1 VPNERLAA
9 ESVIV
14 CRWAQGRCFRHRRSL
29 WGLGCQSTGTGREV
43 GNQLN
48 RNHRIDGGKD
58 MTTMVKVTRRLALAA
73 TVGLGLMAAAGTAVA
88 QEVKVAAI
96 YTLPVEQQWISRIHK
111 ALNAAANRG
120 DIEYVFSENVA
131 NTDYERV
138 MREYAEQGMQLI
150 VGEVFGLER
159 AARKAAADY
168 PSTAFL
174 MGSSFGPV
182 APNFSVF
189 DNWIHEPSYLTGMV
203 AGAMTESDTIGMVGG
218 YAIPEVNRLMN
229 AFMDGAREINPDVG
243 FLVNF
248 IDSWYDPP
256 KAKES
261 AFAMMDAGA
270 DIMYAERFGVS
281 DAAVERGV
289 KAIGNVIDT
298 AGDYPGTILASAL
311 WHMEAT
317 IDRAIANVA
326 SGNFE
331 AADYGQYSFMS
342 YGGGSMVLD
351 EDLVPADV
359 VTKVRER
366 EAEILGG
373 LFRVNVNDDRPT
385 SDN

>member
-1 VPNERLAA
+1 MTAITKFTRRAVLGACMALGVALTAGAAAA
-9 ESVIV
+9 E
-14 CRWAQGRCFRHRRSL
+14 
-29 WGLGCQSTGTGREV
+29 
-43 GNQLN
+43 
-48 RNHRIDGGKD
+48 K
-58 MTTMVKVTRRLALAA
+58 
-73 TVGLGLMAAAGTAVA
+73 
-88 QEVKVAAI
+88 VKVAAI

-111 ALNAAANRG
+111 ALNAAAERG
-120 DIEYVFSENVA
+120 EIDYSFSENVA

-138 MREYAEQGMQLI
+138 MREYAEQGAQLI

-159 AARKAAADY
+159 AARKVAKDY
-168 PSTAFL
+168 PETAFL

-189 DNWIHEPSYLTGMV
+189 DNWIHEPSYLTGMI
-203 AGAMTESDTIGMVGG
+203 AGEMTSTNVIGMVGG
-218 YAIPEVNRLMN
+218 YAIPEVNRLMH
-229 AFMDGAREINPDVG
+229 AFMEGARAVNPEVT

-298 AGDYPGTILASAL
+298 SGDYPDTILASAI
-311 WHMEAT
+311 WHMEPT
-317 IDRAIANVA
+317 IGKAIENVA
-326 SGNFE
+326 NGSFE
-331 AADYGQYSFMS
+331 AADYGQYSFMA
-342 YGGGSMVLD
+342 YGGGSIVLD
-351 EDLVPADV
+351 DNLVPAEV
-359 VTKVRER
+359 V
-366 EAEILGG
+366 EAVSAKEQEIKDG
-373 LFRVNVNDDRPT
+373 LFRVNVNDARPV

>member
-1 VPNERLAA
+1 MKNTSITRRVMLAA
-9 ESVIV
+9 AVAAS
-14 CRWAQGRCFRHRRSL
+14 AL
-29 WGLGCQSTGTGREV
+29 
-43 GNQLN
+43 
-48 RNHRIDGGKD
+48 
-58 MTTMVKVTRRLALAA
+58 MTA
-73 TVGLGLMAAAGTAVA
+73 GAAAA
-88 QEVKVAAI
+88 EKVKVAAI

-111 ALNAAANRG
+111 ALNTAADRG
-120 DIEYVFSENVA
+120 DIDYTFSENVA

-138 MREYAEQGMQLI
+138 MREYAEQGAQLI

-159 AARKAAADY
+159 AARKVAKDY
-168 PSTAFL
+168 PDTAFL

-203 AGAMTESDTIGMVGG
+203 AGAATESNVIGMVGG
-218 YAIPEVNRLMN
+218 YAIPEVNRLMH
-229 AFMDGAREINPDVG
+229 AFMEGARSVNPDVK
-243 FLVNF
+243 FIVNF

-270 DIMYAERFGVS
+270 DVMYAERFGVS

-298 AGDYPGTILASAL
+298 SGDYPGTIIASAL

-317 IDRAIANVA
+317 IDKAIENVA
-326 SGNFE
+326 GGSFE
-331 AADYGQYSFMS
+331 AADYGQYSFMA
-342 YGGGSMVLD
+342 YGGGSLVMD
-351 EDLVPADV
+351 EALVAPET
-359 VTKVRER
+359 VTAVKAK
-366 EAEILGG
+366 EAEILDG
-373 LFRVNVNDDRPT
+373 LFRVNVNDDRPV

>member
-1 VPNERLAA
+1 MKILTK
-9 ESVIV
+9 
-14 CRWAQGRCFRHRRSL
+14 L
-29 WGLGCQSTGTGREV
+29 
-43 GNQLN
+43 
-48 RNHRIDGGKD
+48 
-58 MTTMVKVTRRLALAA
+58 TRRLVLAAFAAA
-73 TVGLGLMAAAGTAVA
+73 TVAIGAGAAMA
-88 QEVKVAAI
+88 EKVKVAAI

-111 ALNAAANRG
+111 ALNTAAERG
-120 DIEYVFSENVA
+120 DIDYSFSENVA

-138 MREYAEQGMQLI
+138 MREYAEGGAQLI

-159 AARKAAADY
+159 AARNVAKDY
-168 PSTAFL
+168 PDTAFL

-189 DNWIHEPSYLTGMV
+189 DNWIHEPAYLTGMV
-203 AGAMTESDTIGMVGG
+203 AGAMTQTNLIGMVGG

-229 AFMDGAREINPDVG
+229 AFMEGAREVNPEVR
-243 FLVNF
+243 FMVNF

-298 AGDYPGTILASAL
+298 SADYPDTILASAL

-317 IDRAIANVA
+317 IDKAIANVA
-326 SGNFE
+326 GGSFE
-331 AADYGQYSFMS
+331 ALDYGQFSFMA
-342 YGGGSMVLD
+342 YGGGSLVMD
-351 EDLVPADV
+351 EALVPAEV
-359 VTKVRER
+359 IATVKAK
-366 EAEILGG
+366 EAEISEGM
-373 LFRVNVNDDRPT
+373 FRVNVNDDRPV